1 MCAKHSCVALFVITL
16 LLPLSLSF
24 PAGGATVGFQ
34 TAVNYPVGMAP
45 HAVTS
50 ADFNGDGKADLAVAN
65 SGGATA
71 SDDGSVSILLGSGDG
86 TFQPANNFAAGKNPF
101 AIATA
106 DFNGDGRADL
116 VLIDSSGVGVLLGN
130 GDGTLG
136 PVTYFATAGS
146 PVSVAV
152 ADFDGDNKP
161 DLVVATYSSLSVLL
175 GNGDGSF
182 QTHVDYSGS
191 GPSVVAAD
199 LNGDGKMDVITG
211 RSHSIVV
218 RLGNGDGTFQNAI
231 SSPNLGLDEIKQ
243 LVAADFNLDG
253 KPDVAVSFVDLLTN
267 SSGTFVVPGNGD
279 GTLQQP
285 PATLS
290 SFGVI
295 ISVADFN
302 GDGKA
307 DLVTVSGGTVNLFLG
322 NGDGTFSSAVN
333 FPVGTGPWGGVAADF
348 SHDKAPD
355 LAVANSSDNTVS
367 ILLNTGIDFSISA
380 SAPEPATVSR
390 GQSSTSTVTLSLL
403 NAFDNPVAL
412 TCAVQPAQAA
422 PICSLDQGSVTFD
435 ANGNATAT
443 LTIHTAAA
451 AALLAPKSP
460 LRDSRPLQALWLPV
474 VGLAVMGAGFGSS
487 LSIKRKLTAC
497 VLGGILFSGLI
508 LQAACGGGIGGP
520 RSQTYT
526 ITVTGVSGSTQHS
539 ATTTLTVQ

>member
-1 MCAKHSCVALFVITL
+1 MSGQEKRVALLVVTL
-16 LLPLSLSF
+16 LLVFSLTN
-24 PAGGATVGFQ
+24 PANAATAGFKP
-34 TAVNYPVGMAP
+34 AVTYPVGTAP
-45 HAVTS
+45 VAVTS
-50 ADFNGDGKADLAVAN
+50 GDFNGDGKADLAVAN
-65 SGGATA
+65 NGDATA
-71 SDDGSVSILLGSGDG
+71 GDDGGVSILLGRGDG

-146 PVSVAV
+146 PVSLAV

-161 DLVVATYSSLSVLL
+161 DLVVATYASLSVLL
-175 GNGDGSF
+175 GNGDGTF

-191 GPSVVAAD
+191 GPGVVAAD

-211 RSHSIVV
+211 TIRSVAV
-218 RLGNGDGTFQNAI
+218 RLGNGDGTFQNAM

-243 LVAADFNLDG
+243 VVVADFNPDG
-253 KPDVAVSFVDLLTN
+253 KPDAAVSFVDPLTN
-267 SSGTFVVPGNGD
+267 SNGTFVVPGNGD

-285 PATLS
+285 SATLS

-307 DLVTVSGGTVNLFLG
+307 DLVTVSGGNINLFLG
-322 NGDGTFSSAVN
+322 NGDGTLLSALN
-333 FPVGTGPWGGVAADF
+333 FPVSTGPWGGAAEDF
-348 SHDKAPD
+348 NHDKAPD
-355 LAVANSSDNTVS
+355 LAVTNSSDNTVS

-380 SAPEPATVSR
+380 SALNPGTVSR

-422 PICSLDQGSVTFD
+422 PTCSLDQDSVTFD
-435 ANGNATAT
+435 TNGNATAT

-451 AALLAPKSP
+451 AALLAPRSP

-474 VGLAVMGAGFGSS
+474 VGFAVMGAGFGSS

-508 LQAACGGGIGGP
+508 LQAACGGGSGGP
-520 RSQTYT
+520 HSQTYT
-526 ITVTGVSGSTQHS
+526 VTVTGASGSTQHS